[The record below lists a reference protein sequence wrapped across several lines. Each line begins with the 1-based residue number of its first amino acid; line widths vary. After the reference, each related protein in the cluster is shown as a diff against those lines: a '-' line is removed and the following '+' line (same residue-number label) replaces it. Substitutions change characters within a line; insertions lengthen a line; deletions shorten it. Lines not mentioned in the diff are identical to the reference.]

1 MGRNK
6 RRGVPGLI
14 KIGEIWHIDK
24 RFRGQ
29 RIRESCRT
37 GSRREAE
44 AQLAHR
50 IDEVRQASVYGVRPS
65 RTFRQAADKYLNEA
79 TKRSIGRDAQDLK
92 VIDPFIGELTLE
104 QVHMGTLQGFLEARR
119 AQGVKSATV
128 NRTLAVVRQVLNL
141 AARLWRDEHGLT
153 WLTTTPMIQMVD
165 WGDRRQAYPL
175 SVAEQQRLLERLPAH
190 LQRMVLFALNTGA
203 RQEEICGL
211 QWDWEIPFPE
221 LGISVF
227 LVPGSRVKN
236 GEDRV
241 IVLNRVVRSIVE
253 EMRGQHPR
261 FVFTY
266 RGHRIGRIYNSAW
279 KRARVAVDLPHLR
292 VHDLRH
298 TFGRRL
304 RAVGVPLETRKVLL
318 GHKNGDIT
326 THYSAPEIRELIDA
340 VERLADENARKR
352 PNFTLLHVR
361 EKSAST

>member
-6 RRGVPGLI
+6 QRGVPGLV
-14 KIGEIWHIDK
+14 KIGKVWHIDK
-24 RFRGQ
+24 RFRGH

-37 GSRREAE
+37 SDLRKAE
-44 AQLAHR
+44 AQLARR
-50 IDEVRQASVYGVRPS
+50 IDEVRQASIYGVRPR
-65 RTFRQAADKYLNEA
+65 RTFREAAAKYLNEA

-92 VIDPFIGELTLE
+92 VINPFIGELPVE
-104 QVHMGTLQGFLEARR
+104 QVHMGALQGFLEARR

-153 WLTTTPMIQMVD
+153 WLATAPMIQMVD
-165 WGDRRQAYPL
+165 WGDRRLAYPL
-175 SVAEQQRLLERLPAH
+175 SVEEQQRLLDHLPAH
-190 LQRMVLFALNTGA
+190 LQHMVLFALNTGA

-211 QWDWEIPFPE
+211 QWDWEIPIPE
-221 LGISVF
+221 LKTSVF
-227 LVPGSRVKN
+227 ILPGTGIKN

-253 EMRGQHPR
+253 AMRGQNPR
-261 FVFTY
+261 YVFTY
-266 RGHRIGRIYNSAW
+266 QGHRIYRIYNSAW
-279 KRARVAVDLPHLR
+279 KRAREAVGLPHLR

-304 RAVGVPLETRKVLL
+304 RAVGVPLETRKVLF

-326 THYSAPEIRELIDA
+326 THYSAPEIKELIDA
-340 VERLADENARKR
+340 LERLAEGNARKM
-352 PNFTLLHVR
+352 PELTLLNVR
-361 EKSAST
+361 TRRASV